1 MPCTN
6 CFTFFR
12 ATLVVLALAT
22 LSACGGSS
30 SGDDDA
36 DDVGSG
42 GSTAQQGQFVDGAVE
57 GLGYRAGSGP
67 NSLTTA
73 NGFFTYQSGDVLTFF
88 LGGIQLGN
96 APGAR
101 WLTPV
106 ELAGGNPNSDAAKNL
121 TRFLMALD
129 SDGNLANGIVIS
141 QAARDAA
148 AQITSPASS
157 FAIDEASF
165 NGASPG
171 QFITNQLMRQLP
183 TQAQAKAHLDCTLV
197 DIQDGV
203 LGNDGCGNGGG
214 PSTPV
219 VKTYRICPTT
229 GSTAQSLQ
237 DETLAAF
244 FDAREGDTIEFC
256 EGTYVFNTGL
266 FLHSKR
272 GITIKGAGKD
282 KTIFNFDESG
292 SSEGINVASSDG
304 VVLKGFTVEDTP
316 GNAVRIF
323 RSNFVTMDDV
333 RTRWRDSDP
342 AAAGY
347 QTSPN
352 NGAYGLYPVECRY
365 VLIENSES
373 IGASDAGIYVG
384 QTSDV
389 VVRNTRAEYN
399 VAGFEF
405 ENTYRAVFED
415 NVATNNTGG
424 FLVFDLP
431 GLRQYGE
438 KNIVRNNKSF
448 ANNTENFAP
457 IGNIVGLTP
466 RGTGMLILAT
476 DQLEI
481 YGNEIYDNDSAG
493 IYIVNFGLA
502 EPANSDIKYDFF
514 PEGLE
519 IHNNIFRDNGGRP
532 QEPNPDRGEG
542 SLLPLLVNIKNA
554 GRASHIVWDGGVD
567 QPNGC
572 TAIPKDADG
581 IPLTQPNARHPH
593 AEQGG
598 RTDERGRPNVIREDT
613 VGDCRW
619 NQWKFDNETSDE
631 LTDAQHNNLCMRDNQ
646 FSNTKPQTLL
656 TTNFVNVHITSSEP
670 TQLAQELLIP
680 ASNDMTPHN
689 CDLPVRPVPTVADLG
704 LPFVP
709 NPNSA
714 EARPTP
720 AEIAAACVVPA
731 NNQVN
736 YAALAKYNCPLLG
749 QYGLF
754 ATPTDPRSVPNGG
767 GVPFELN
774 SPLFSDYS
782 VKYRV
787 LYLPPGGKATYRDGT
802 SGPTATLDFPVGT
815 VIAKTFAFRKDDA
828 QGTRVSENV
837 VETRLLIKRQNSRGV
852 NWIGLPYVWQKNAQ
866 GQLESAVLRVQGGE
880 FNVSY
885 DYLDPDTAVLG
896 SNGQRARYTGEVP
909 RYGVPA
915 SLTCI
920 SCHGGDDRESGAPPI
935 GLKPR
940 LLNRNNTYAGVQ
952 KNQLQ
957 HLADLGLLQGLPTLT
972 SVEKHPR
979 WNVPGDA
986 RVTGGSAE
994 SPTPDSTTD
1003 VHGRVRAYLEVNC
1016 MHCHSPNGNAS
1027 NSGLFLDS
1035 FRTVNVQYG
1044 ICKEPVAAG
1053 RGSGDNQ
1060 YDIVPGS
1067 AGESILNFRVGSA
1080 EAGIRMPPLARTVV
1094 DREAAELLTRWTN
1107 TVLPT
1112 PDTADEEVCTGPLA
1126 GLPLPGG
1133 GTSVPFVGALPIAQQ
1148 LQLLA
1153 PLLEQLSLLSSAD
1166 QRREQFVTR

>member
-1 MPCTN
+1 MSRTQ
-6 CFTFFR
+6 FR
-12 ATLVVLALAT
+12 RHLFVLAMGLGL
-22 LSACGGSS
+22 LSGCGGGSS
-30 SGDDDA
+30 GSDDEA
-36 DDVGSG
+36 GGG
-42 GSTAQQGQFVDGAVE
+42 GSSAQQGQFVDGAVQ
-57 GLGYRAGSGP
+57 GLGYRAGSAA
-67 NSLTTA
+67 NSLTGA
-73 NGFFTYQSGDVLTFF
+73 NGVFDYLTGDTLSFFV
-88 LGGIQLGN
+88 GGIQLGS
-96 APGAR
+96 ATGAR

-121 TRFLMALD
+121 ARFLMALD
-129 SDGNLANGIVIS
+129 NDNNLANGIVIT
-141 QAARDAA
+141 QAVRDQA

-165 NGASPG
+165 NLASPG
-171 QFITNQLMRQLP
+171 QFITNQLMRTLP
-183 TQAQAKAHLDCTLV
+183 TQAAAKAHLDCTLI
-197 DIQDGV
+197 DIADNI
-203 LGNDGCGNGGG
+203 LGNDGCGD
-214 PSTPV
+214 PDPEPV
-219 VKTYRICPTT
+219 TKTFRICPET

-237 DETLAAF
+237 DAALVAF

-256 EGTYVFNTGL
+256 EGDFSFTTGL

-282 KTIFNFDESG
+282 RTVLNFDESG

-304 VVLKGFTVEDTP
+304 IVIEGLTVEDTP

-323 RSNFVTMDDV
+323 RSNYVTLRDV
-333 RTRWRDSDP
+333 RTLWNDADP

-365 VLIENSES
+365 VLIEDSES
-373 IGASDAGIYVG
+373 RGASDAGIYVG

-389 VVRNTRAEYN
+389 IVRNTLAEYN

-405 ENTYRAVFED
+405 ENTFRAVFE
-415 NVATNNTGG
+415 NNIATNNTGG

-481 YGNEIYDNDSAG
+481 YGNEVYDNDSAG

-502 EPANSDIKYDFF
+502 EPNNSDIKYDFF

-519 IHNNIFRDNGGRP
+519 IHDNIFRDNGGRP

-542 SLLPLLVNIKNA
+542 SLLPLLVNIKNL
-554 GRASHIVWDGGVD
+554 GRASHIVWDGAVD
-567 QPNGC
+567 APNGC
-572 TAIPKDADG
+572 TAIPEDADG
-581 IPLTQPNARHPH
+581 IPLTEPNPNHPH
-593 AEQGG
+593 TEQGG

-619 NQWKFDNETSDE
+619 NQWKFDNVASGG
-631 LTDAQHNNLCMRDNQ
+631 LTDAEHNRLCIKN
-646 FSNTKPQTLL
+646 NTFQNTRPQTLL
-656 TTNFVNVHITSSEP
+656 TTSFVNVHITSSDP
-670 TQLAQELLIP
+670 AQLAQDLLVP
-680 ASNDMTPHN
+680 ASNDLAPHN
-689 CDLPVRPVPTVADLG
+689 CDLPDRPVPVEGAGGLD

-709 NPNSA
+709 NPNSDD
-714 EARPTP
+714 ARPSP
-720 AEIAAACVVPA
+720 AEVAAACVAPA
-731 NNQVN
+731 GNQVN
-736 YAALAKYNCPLLG
+736 YAALAQYNCPLLS

-754 ATPTDPRSVPNGG
+754 SNPQDPRSAANGG

-774 SPLFSDYS
+774 SALFSDYA

-787 LYLPPGGKATYRDGT
+787 LYLPPNTKAVYKDRAGT
-802 SGPTATLDFPVGT
+802 GSPTATLEFPVGT
-815 VIAKTFAFRKDDA
+815 VIAKTFAFRDD
-828 QGTRVSENV
+828 TPSLSENV
-837 VETRLLIKRQNSRGV
+837 VETRLLIKRQTSRGF
-852 NWIGLPYVWQKNAQ
+852 NWIGLPYIWQKNAQ
-866 GQLESAVLRVQGGE
+866 SGALESAALRVQGGE
-880 FNVSY
+880 FEVSY
-885 DYLDPDTAVLG
+885 DYLEPDPAVLG
-896 SNGQRARYTGEVP
+896 ENGQRTRYTGSVE
-909 RYGVPA
+909 RYGVPPA
-915 SLTCI
+915 LTCI

-940 LLNRNNTYAGVQ
+940 LLNRSNTYAGVE

-957 HLADLGLLQGLPTLT
+957 HLADLGLLQGLPTLNT
-972 SVEKHPR
+972 VEKHPR
-979 WNVPGDA
+979 WNVPGD
-986 RVTGGSAE
+986 TGA
-994 SPTPDSTTD
+994 TPDSSED
-1003 VHGRVRAYLEVNC
+1003 IHGRVRAYLEVNC
-1016 MHCHSPNGNAS
+1016 MHCHQPNGNAS

-1060 YDIVPGS
+1060 YDIVPGVS
-1067 AGESILNFRVGSA
+1067 ADSILNFRVNSA
-1080 EAGIRMPPLARTVV
+1080 EAGIRMPPLARSVV
-1094 DREAAELLTRWTN
+1094 HGEAAELLVRWVD

-1112 PDTADEEVCTGPLA
+1112 PDTEDEEVCTGPLA

-1133 GTSVPFVGALPIAQQ
+1133 GTTIPFIGALPVQQQ
-1148 LQLLA
+1148 LDLLA
-1153 PLLEQLSLLSSAD
+1153 PLFDLLSQLQSAD
-1166 QRREQFVTR
+1166 QLRELSLPQP